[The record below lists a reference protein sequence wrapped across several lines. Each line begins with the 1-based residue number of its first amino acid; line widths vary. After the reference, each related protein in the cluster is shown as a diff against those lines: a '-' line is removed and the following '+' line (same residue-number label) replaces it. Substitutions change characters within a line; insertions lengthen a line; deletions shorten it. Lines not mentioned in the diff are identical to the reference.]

1 MKLTLQQINLAMK
14 VYPDLQSLLLNADLT
29 FKIDDNYELLKRQ
42 NDIFV
47 AKVIQINNKYPDN
60 KEEFEKRVEDFM
72 LHEVDVPIQMLGT
85 ISQFKSNVLSEPSN
99 KLRPNTLNLIKF
111 MFDDEGKKQ

>member
-1 MKLTLQQINLAMK
+1 MKLTLQQINLSMR
-14 VYPDLQSLLLNADLT
+14 VYSDLQALLLNANLT
-29 FKIDDNYELLKRQ
+29 FRIDDNYELLKHQ

-72 LHEVDVPIQMLGT
+72 LHEVDVPIQTLGT
-85 ISQFKSNVLSEPSN
+85 MSQFKSNVLSEPSN
-99 KLRPNTLNLIKF
+99 KLRPNTLNIIKF
-111 MFDDEGKKQ
+111 MFDDETNKQ